1 MTITRAIITEAATR
15 IAPFIRRTPVMDIA
29 VPGIEKPVCLKLEL
43 FQHTGSFKPRGAFTN
58 LVGAKIPKAGVAAAS
73 GGNHGAAVA
82 YAAKVLG
89 IKARIFVPT
98 ISSPAKVARIAGYG
112 ATIVQEGANYQE
124 AVGLCQDYVRES
136 GALNIHA
143 YDMETTLA
151 GQGTLARELEEQ
163 APDLDTI
170 LVAVGG
176 GGLIGGIASWYQS
189 KSKIVGV
196 EPETCN
202 CLHAALAAGNTVTIK
217 PSGLAA
223 DSLGASSAGL
233 PHVSHCAKI
242 CRPCCPRDRRRHP
255 ERPALALDPCAD
267 CDGARR
273 CRGLRRPAFG
283 KLQAGKGRACWRH
296 CLWRQHAACDL
307 QRTFRHSLK
316 YPVAM

>member
-1 MTITRAIITEAATR
+1 MTITRTSIAEAAIR

-58 LVGAKIPKAGVAAAS
+58 LIGAQTPKAGVAAAS

-89 IKARIFVPT
+89 IVARIFVPT

-112 ATIVQEGANYQE
+112 TTIVQQGANYQE
-124 AVGLCQDYVRES
+124 AVELCQDYVRES

-151 GQGTLARELEEQ
+151 GQGTLGRELEEQ
-163 APDLDTI
+163 ASGLDRI

-176 GGLIGGIASWYQS
+176 GGLIGGVASWYQS

-202 CLHAALAAGNTVTIK
+202 CLHAALAAGNPVAIK
-217 PSGLAA
+217 PSGLAT
-223 DSLGASSAGL
+223 DSLGASSAGSL
-233 PHVSHCAKI
+233 MFPIAQKFVDHVALVTDEDIRKAQHWLWTHAQIVTEPGGAAAFAALLSGSYKPAKG
-242 CRPCCPRDRRRHP
+242 
-255 ERPALALDPCAD
+255 ERVGVIVCGANTPLA
-267 CDGARR
+267 
-273 CRGLRRPAFG
+273 
-283 KLQAGKGRACWRH
+283 
-296 CLWRQHAACDL
+296 
-307 QRTFRHSLK
+307 TFNELF
-316 YPVAM
+316 ATA

>member
-1 MTITRAIITEAATR
+1 MTLNRATITEAATR

-29 VPGIEKPVCLKLEL
+29 VPGIENPVCLKLEL

-58 LVGAKIPKAGVAAAS
+58 LVGAKIPKAGIAAAS

-82 YAAKVLG
+82 YAAKVQG
-89 IKARIFVPT
+89 IKARILVPT
-98 ISSPAKVARIAGYG
+98 ISSPAKIARIAGYG

-124 AVGLCQDYVRES
+124 AVELCQDYVRES

-163 APDLDTI
+163 APDLDTV

-189 KSKIVGV
+189 TSKIIGV

-202 CLHAALAAGNTVTIK
+202 CLSAALAAGTTITIK

-223 DSLGASSAGL
+223 DSLGASSAGPL
-233 PHVSHCAKI
+233 MFPIAQKFVDLVALINDEDIMNAQRYLWTNAQIVTEPGGAAAFAALLSGRYK
-242 CRPCCPRDRRRHP
+242 PVKN
-255 ERPALALDPCAD
+255 ERVGVIVCGANTPLASFSNLFAT
-267 CDGARR
+267 A
-273 CRGLRRPAFG
+273 
-283 KLQAGKGRACWRH
+283 
-296 CLWRQHAACDL
+296 
-307 QRTFRHSLK
+307 
-316 YPVAM
+316 